1 MTMTNDCVDLRRPG
15 RPVGKVPPCVL
26 VLVAPSVF
34 GQEAATPCPDCLGAG
49 LQICLPFPEGES
61 VCSEGSCVH
70 VKSPIFCLEL
80 CFRKRDLAAKI
91 QKGSDLWDSA
101 TCLFSRRKFCHH
113 FPWLQRGAGCQRQAS
128 DLRRSSEPKK
138 AGNSNSAR
146 GPESRRSLA
155 FMGRALESSLMMWG
169 GTACGLLS
177 RFWRRSLPKSGFVS
191 SE

>member
-101 TCLFSRRKFCHH
+101 TCFL
-113 FPWLQRGAGCQRQAS
+113 
-128 DLRRSSEPKK
+128 E
-138 AGNSNSAR
+138 GNSAIISLGYREVPVVKGRHLICGEVLNQRKQATR
-146 GPESRRSLA
+146 ILPVGLRADEAWHLWEGPWSPA
-155 FMGRALESSLMMWG
+155 
-169 GTACGLLS
+169 
-177 RFWRRSLPKSGFVS
+177 
-191 SE
+191 